1 MKRLVILMVLVMAMS
16 CGSYPHRQYTRDY
29 KGCHYYSKGRD
40 VPDRHKEIPKAAR
53 KNKDK
58 KIKCPKF

>member
-1 MKRLVILMVLVMAMS
+1 MAMS